1 MANLTTKELS
11 ALEDQLE
18 FEHTCAMKFQAAA
31 QETTERSLKQ
41 QYDHCARQHQQNF
54 NMLLDF
60 LK

>member
-18 FEHTCAMKFQAAA
+18 FEHACAVKYQDAA
-31 QETTERSLKQ
+31 QQTNENSLKQ
-41 QYDHCARQHQQNF
+41 HYDHCARQHQQNF
-54 NMLLDF
+54 NTLLDF